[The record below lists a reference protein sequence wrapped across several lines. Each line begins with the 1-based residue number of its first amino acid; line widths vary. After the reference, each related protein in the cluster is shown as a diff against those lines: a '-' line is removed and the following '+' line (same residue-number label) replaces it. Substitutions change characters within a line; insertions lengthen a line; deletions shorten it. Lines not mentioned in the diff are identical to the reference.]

1 MAGEALKVSSHRQS
15 TLGGII
21 DHVIIFTTWRSA
33 RLRQHIQ
40 QKFPSKLGNK
50 YETKWQAIAQ
60 SLTIEV

>member
-1 MAGEALKVSSHRQS
+1 MAAEAMTVPSRRQP

-40 QKFPSKLGNK
+40 QKFPSKIDNK
-50 YETKWQAIAQ
+50 YERKWQTIAQ